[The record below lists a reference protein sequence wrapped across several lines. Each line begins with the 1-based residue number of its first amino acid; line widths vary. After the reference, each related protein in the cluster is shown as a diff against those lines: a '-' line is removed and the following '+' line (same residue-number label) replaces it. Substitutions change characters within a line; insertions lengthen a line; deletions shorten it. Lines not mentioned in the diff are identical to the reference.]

1 MVSTK
6 TEKNSA
12 GAVMTAIEETSHAPV
27 PPNPVQD
34 PFQRL
39 STPLHLRTPCV
50 APEPRAAAWPAVTSA
65 E

>member
-1 MVSTK
+1 
-6 TEKNSA
+6 
-12 GAVMTAIEETSHAPV
+12 MTAIEETSHAPV